1 MAEEFCRF
9 YNMSRNPFSK
19 GLPTD
24 MAHQTEDLR
33 QVRAR
38 LDHLA
43 RTGGVGLITA
53 DPGTGKTFAVRSW
66 AATLNPNTT
75 RLVYLC
81 LSTVTNMEFYRQM
94 CQGLG
99 IEPCFKK
106 SDMFRDIQACVRGL
120 VEDRRMRVVVV
131 VDEAHYL
138 PTSVLRDL
146 QMITNFDMD
155 SRDMLA
161 IVLVGHTVL
170 AQYLSRQPHEALRQR
185 VVASYRME
193 GLDEA
198 GSAGYVRSMLASVGA
213 DPDIFDDAAL
223 ASAHACAGGSVR
235 RLNSVVRNALTIGAQ
250 QRARAVDA
258 EMVRCA
264 ADELAIL

>member
-1 MAEEFCRF
+1 MAEDFVRF

-19 GLPTD
+19 GLPCD
-24 MAHQTEDLR
+24 LAHQTEDLR
-33 QVRAR
+33 QVHAR

-43 RTGGVGLITA
+43 RAGGIGLITA
-53 DPGTGKTFAVRSW
+53 DPGMGKTFAVRTW
-66 AATLNPNTT
+66 AERLNPNTN

-81 LSTVTNMEFYRQM
+81 LSTVTNMEFYREL

-99 IEPCFKK
+99 VEPCFKK
-106 SDMFRDIQACVRGL
+106 TDMFRDVQACVRSL
-120 VEDRRMRVVVV
+120 VEERRQRVTVV

-138 PTSVLRDL
+138 QSSVLRDL
-146 QMITNFDMD
+146 QMIANFDMD

-185 VVASYRME
+185 LVASYRMR

-198 GSAGYVRSMLASVGA
+198 GTADYVRSMLLRAGA
-213 DPDIFDDAAL
+213 DPDILDAAAL

-235 RLNSVVRNALTIGAQ
+235 RLNSVVTNALTIGAQ
-250 QRARAVDA
+250 QRARAIDA